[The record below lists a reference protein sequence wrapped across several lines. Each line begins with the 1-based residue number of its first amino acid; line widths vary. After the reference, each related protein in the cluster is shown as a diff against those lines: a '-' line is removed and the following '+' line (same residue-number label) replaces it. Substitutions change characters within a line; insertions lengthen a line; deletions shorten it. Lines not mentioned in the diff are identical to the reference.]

1 MGKHGLGVVG
11 RGCNATPRA
20 KLEQKM
26 GGCFGIRCAEVGGLP
41 TQNLMAEQTFI
52 IIFVQLFGPMYNVW
66 LPGCWRKWDS
76 GCGIAAST
84 LSCSFWIW
92 ISVALQ
98 SHGPRFSSVCLMSV
112 CLTFYFFNTPPLNIK
127 GFQPLGSF
135 SLNFFLY
142 PSLVLPFC
150 GLVSGPREKCRIR
163 C

>member
-11 RGCNATPRA
+11 RECNATPRA

-26 GGCFGIRCAEVGGLP
+26 GGVFRYSLCRGGWPSNAEPNGRADVYNYICAAFR
-41 TQNLMAEQTFI
+41 TY
-52 IIFVQLFGPMYNVW
+52 VQRLVA
-66 LPGCWRKWDS
+66 WRKWDS
-76 GCGIAAST
+76 AGCGIAAST

-135 SLNFFLY
+135 SLNFF
-142 PSLVLPFC
+142 SLSLF
-150 GLVSGPREKCRIR
+150 GLAILWLS
-163 C
+163 